1 MDGED
6 DKEKEMD
13 GKDKEKEMDDDEW
26 KKQNGKSKDK
36 DETKD
41 MDQAKEENKKLGDG
55 LGEYKKNWA
64 KNIAELKLVME
75 SLKEKF
81 PFPEDLLPMPASK
94 RQAAMKEKKKDK
106 QQLVKR
112 QASMR
117 NKGGNKDRYVTMM
130 WHMWPDFDI
139 NALLSSSSIPA
150 PPNAV
155 VAAVGASTLAIP
167 VATAS
172 ATTDPLALAS
182 ISASLNED
190 SAIPAATNNDT
201 QPLSTQSLDL
211 LAPSPSLSIAASSG
225 HDKPTPTS
233 MLVKPTTKSIT
244 PSQESLVIGGG
255 TSAIAA
261 LPAEAQNTEAM

>member
-244 PSQESLVIGGG
+244 PSQESFVIGGG